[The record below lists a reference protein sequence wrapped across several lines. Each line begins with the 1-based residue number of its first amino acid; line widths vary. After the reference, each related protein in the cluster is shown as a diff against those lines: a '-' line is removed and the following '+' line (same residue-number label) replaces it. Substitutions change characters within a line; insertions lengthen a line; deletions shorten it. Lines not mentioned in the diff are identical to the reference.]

1 MNETSYESQTGANW
15 KAVYTIIDRG
25 PDHKKIWIRIG
36 TAWVTKDQSLNI
48 RLDASPTNG
57 VLHIRESEFRPVA
70 RRALTAPLA
79 QAFGEVAASASAEA
93 VS

>member
-1 MNETSYESQTGANW
+1 MNEPSYEAQTGPNW

-25 PDHKKIWIRIG
+25 AEKKIWVRIG
-36 TAWVTKDQSLNI
+36 TAWVNKDLSLNI

-70 RRALTAPLA
+70 RRGLAPQSSSFVDA
-79 QAFGEVAASASAEA
+79 AAEAAS
-93 VS
+93 